1 MKFEISQNLLSK
13 ISSDVVLLFV
23 FQSDSKKEQLLSSD
37 QFIQLDKALAGQLTK
52 ACEIEKFTGGRRESV
67 SLITSEKVVSS
78 KVVVIGLGKKDEF
91 VLNDLRKAVGKYVSS
106 VKKKIDSVV
115 IAMPSNLDDLAL
127 EDVVSVMVEGAVLGN
142 YEFAKYKEKKKCE
155 RNLEVVIL
163 ATQESIDPKLLTKT
177 VGHAKLY
184 AEATTLARDLVNE
197 QAAIATPTFL
207 ANLAKDIAKGN
218 SEITCKVFDK
228 TQAEKMGME
237 AFLGIA
243 RASDTPP
250 KFIVLEYNPAKVNGK
265 KKLAIVGKGIT
276 FDSGGI
282 NVKPGDHMQ
291 DMKMDMSGAA
301 LVLGVFSVIA
311 AIKPT
316 FPVMGIIAATPNLIS
331 SSSIVP
337 GDVVRAMNGKTIEV
351 LNTDAEGRVTMAD
364 SLSYAVKEGATEI
377 IDFATLTGACLV
389 ALGDEIA
396 GMFSNNRDLLEAV
409 KTAAYEEGEK
419 VWELPL
425 EKDYK
430 DMNKSDVADIANIPS
445 SRYGGTITA
454 ALFLQEF
461 IANTPW
467 IHFDIAGPAYANK
480 AQALT
485 PKGGTG
491 FGVRTMLK
499 YIEGVKK

>member
-1 MKFEISQNLLSK
+1 MRFEISQNLLDK
-13 ISSDVVLLFV
+13 ISSDVVLLFA
-23 FQSDSKKEQLLSSD
+23 FQDDDKKGRLIKSS
-37 QFIQLDKALAGQLTK
+37 QFINLDKALKGQLTK
-52 ACEIEKFTGGRRESV
+52 ACEIEKFTGSRGETV
-67 SLITSEKVVSS
+67 SLFTADKIVAS
-78 KVVVIGLGKKDEF
+78 KVVVMGLGKKNDF
-91 VLNDLRKAVGKYVSS
+91 VLNDLRNAVGKYVSA
-106 VKKKIDSVV
+106 VKKKVDSLVLV
-115 IAMPSNLDDLAL
+115 LPENLDDLVL
-127 EDVVSVMVEGAVLGN
+127 EDVVSVVVEGSELGT
-142 YEFAKYKEKKKCE
+142 YEFAKYKGKDE
-155 RNLEVVIL
+155 RTLELVIL
-163 ATQESIDPKLLTKT
+163 AMSEQVDPKSLKKT
-177 VGHAKLY
+177 IDHAKLY
-184 AEATTLARDLVNE
+184 AQGTILARDLVNE

-207 ANLAKDIAKGN
+207 ADLAQDIAKAH

-228 TQAEKMGME
+228 AQVKKMGME

-243 RASDTPP
+243 RAADTPP
-250 KFIVLEYNPAKVNGK
+250 KFIVLEYKPVKSKSK

-311 AIKPT
+311 KIKPT

-364 SLSYAVKEGATEI
+364 SLSYAVSEGATEI

-396 GMFSNNRDLLEAV
+396 GMFSNNRDLLDAV
-409 KTAAYEEGEK
+409 KTAAFEEGEK

-430 DMNKSDVADIANIPS
+430 DMNKSEVADIANIPN
-445 SRYGGTITA
+445 SRFGGTITA

-467 IHFDIAGPAYANK
+467 MHFDIAGPAFANK
-480 AQALT
+480 PQSLT

-499 YIEGVKK
+499 YIEGVNK